1 MWRLVLLILG
11 GVLIYFGIKE
21 WMMAGS
27 ASEQPESIALRDL
40 IVRGRAGNPHV
51 VVTDFEVGDT
61 PVCFY
66 TSNKDSFVDVWIPV
80 MPRGGAAFPNRSI
93 PALIMSKRA
102 RTKADLDRLCAQPS
116 IQGMVSDIWLTDKRK
131 FKLKESLHID
141 FSRCIII
148 EDGRQPAGPL
158 RVIAF
163 LGGGLAALAFGM
175 VLVISSFKKPAPTDP
190 PQEHSTP
197 NEARP
202 DE

>member
-1 MWRLVLLILG
+1 MWRFLLLILG

-21 WMMAGS
+21 WMMASS

-40 IVRGRAGNPHV
+40 IARGRAGNPHV
-51 VVTDFEVGDT
+51 VVTDFEVGDN

-66 TSNKDSFVDVWIPV
+66 TTNKESFVDVWIPV
-80 MPRGGAAFPNRSI
+80 VPRGGAAIPNRAI

-116 IQGMVSDIWLTDKRK
+116 IQGMVSDIWLNDKRK
-131 FKLKESLHID
+131 LKLRESLRDID

-163 LGGGLAALAFGM
+163 LGGGLAALTVGLGLIFSR
-175 VLVISSFKKPAPTDP
+175 VKKSAPTDGL
-190 PQEHSTP
+190 QE
-197 NEARP
+197 A
-202 DE
+202 